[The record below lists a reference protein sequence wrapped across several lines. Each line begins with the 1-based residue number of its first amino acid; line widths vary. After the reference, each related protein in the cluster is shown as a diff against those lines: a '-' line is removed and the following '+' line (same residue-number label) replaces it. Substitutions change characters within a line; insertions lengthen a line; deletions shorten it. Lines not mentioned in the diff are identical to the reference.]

1 MNNYFTDSSFVSV
14 WQNDGSTHSVG
25 QQKKNTDEKRRS
37 LSLFLQPK
45 TLNFREINRPEIC
58 MGKYSWQTQLQ
69 HNDECDR

>member
-1 MNNYFTDSSFVSV
+1 MAAHTAL
-14 WQNDGSTHSVG
+14 GK
-25 QQKKNTDEKRRS
+25 KKNTDEKRRS